1 MHIVTLTYTAPLT
14 DIDAALDAHVA
25 WLDENFSD
33 GTFLASGRRDPRVG
47 GVILVADI
55 PRTDL
60 DKRLARDPFGQ
71 RGLADYSVTT
81 FYPSRAAD
89 GLETLIATPSN

>member
-1 MHIVTLTYTAPLT
+1 MHVVTLTYVAPLT
-14 DIDAALDAHVA
+14 DIDAALDDHVA
-25 WLDENFSD
+25 WLDENYRD

-60 DKRLARDPFGQ
+60 DARLARDPFGQ
-71 RGLADYSVTT
+71 RGFA
-81 FYPSRAAD
+81 
-89 GLETLIATPSN
+89 